1 MSAQTGHRR
10 VVAQLRATS
19 AARRGSASSASPAAH
34 ERAEPAVAFA
44 VADPGAAAGIEVRV
58 NFGVWA
64 GREVSPAEID
74 RLARWL
80 LDRVDQ
86 VSIVSEVR
94 HEIDRRSEAAVHQI
108 RITVAAAEPERAELE
123 RWLVDRVEYW
133 ARLCLSER
141 TSETVSGAA

>member
-1 MSAQTGHRR
+1 MKAGPHPA
-10 VVAQLRATS
+10 VAQLRAMP
-19 AARRGSASSASPAAH
+19 AVRRGSASSAPPAAH
-34 ERAEPAVAFA
+34 ERVEPAVAFA
-44 VADPGAAAGIEVRV
+44 VTDPGSAAGIEIRV

-94 HEIDRRSEAAVHQI
+94 HEIDRRSEAAVHQL

-133 ARLCLSER
+133 ARLCLAER
-141 TSETVSGAA
+141 TAEAVSGAA

>member
-1 MSAQTGHRR
+1 
-10 VVAQLRATS
+10 V
-19 AARRGSASSASPAAH
+19 
-34 ERAEPAVAFA
+34 EPAVAFA
-44 VADPGAAAGIEVRV
+44 VADPGTAAGIEVCV

-64 GREVSPAEID
+64 GREVSPVEID

-108 RITVAAAEPERAELE
+108 RISVAAERPERAELE
-123 RWLVDRVEYW
+123 RWLIGRVEHW
-133 ARLCLSER
+133 ARLCLAER
-141 TSETVSGAA
+141 TAETVSGAT